1 MAHPDRHQTP
11 GTGAPSHFG
20 FLMVPDYTIVTL
32 TNAVAVLR
40 MANRLSG
47 HDLYRW
53 TCHTLSGA
61 QVDSSAHLRLAPDGG
76 IDAAQGVDVLFVC
89 GGYHP
94 ERQAT
99 PELLTT
105 LQAFA
110 RRGVPLGALCT
121 GTHLLAAAGVLDG
134 YRCAIHWENADAVRE
149 QFPAVQVSSSLFVI
163 DRDRY
168 TCSGGVAS
176 VDLMLNMVAAAHGRE
191 LMQGIS
197 AQFVL
202 ERVRTE
208 EDAQRTPLHYLVG
221 AGQAGRLIDAVALME
236 ANIEEPL
243 SLAELAGYVGV
254 SRRQLERL
262 FHEHLHCT
270 PSHYYL
276 DLRLHRGRLL
286 LLQTRATIGEVAV
299 RCGFAT
305 PGRFGKAYAQRYG
318 KPPREERRANSS
330 FALVDTMP
338 N

>member
-1 MAHPDRHQTP
+1 MADSRSPI
-11 GTGAPSHFG
+11 GTSAPRETRRGPSHIG
-20 FLMVPDYTIVTL
+20 FLMVHDYTIVTL

-47 HDLYRW
+47 RRLYRW
-53 TCHTLSGA
+53 TCHTLTGEA
-61 QVDSSAHLRLAPDGG
+61 VDSSDRLRLVPDG
-76 IDAAQGVDVLFVC
+76 DARAAEAADILFVC
-89 GGYHP
+89 GGIEP

-99 PELLTT
+99 PALCE
-105 LQAFA
+105 AIRRFA
-110 RRGVPLGALCT
+110 ADGTALGALCT
-121 GTHLLAAAGVLDG
+121 GAHLLAASGVLDG
-134 YRCAIHWENADAVRE
+134 YRCAIHWENAEGLRE
-149 QFPAVQVSSSLFVI
+149 QFPNVEVSSRLFVI

-176 VDLMLNMVAAAHGRE
+176 IDLMLNMVAAAHGRE

-221 AGQAGRLIDAVALME
+221 AGHGGKLIDAVALME
-236 ANIEEPL
+236 ANVEEPL
-243 SLAELAGYVGV
+243 SLAELAGYVGI

-286 LLQTRATIGEVAV
+286 LLQTGASIAEVAG

-305 PGRFGKAYAQRYG
+305 SARFSKAYARRYG
-318 KPPREERRANSS
+318 RCPRDERRA
-330 FALVDTMP
+330 AA
-338 N
+338 